1 MLAAIVANMLLQK
14 PGEKILVAT
23 SMNFTADLVAE
34 ELYKLKILQ
43 AFVVRTYSQTREDI
57 FNIKLKELPEFSV
70 LHKMIYKTELL
81 DEYTK
86 AETEIRYNEIDEEMD
101 VNYLR

>member
-1 MLAAIVANMLLQK
+1 VLAAIVANMLLQNK
-14 PGEKILVAT
+14 GEKILVAT

-34 ELYKLKILQ
+34 ELYKLQILQ
-43 AFVVRTYSQTREDI
+43 EKVVRTYSQTREDI

-81 DEYTK
+81 NEYTK
-86 AETEIRYNEIDEEMD
+86 AETEITSN
-101 VNYLR
+101 

>member
-1 MLAAIVANMLLQK
+1 MLAAIVANMLLQN
-14 PGEKILVAT
+14 PFEKILVAT

-86 AETEIRYNEIDEEMD
+86 AKTIVNQAGVEEMD
-101 VNYLR
+101 VN

>member
-70 LHKMIYKTELL
+70 LNKMIYKTELL

-86 AETEIRYNEIDEEMD
+86 AKTIVNQAGVEEMD
-101 VNYLR
+101 VN

>member
-1 MLAAIVANMLLQK
+1 MLAAIVANMLLQQ

-43 AFVVRTYSQTREDI
+43 AFVVRTYS
-57 FNIKLKELPEFSV
+57 
-70 LHKMIYKTELL
+70 
-81 DEYTK
+81 
-86 AETEIRYNEIDEEMD
+86 
-101 VNYLR
+101 

>member
-1 MLAAIVANMLLQK
+1 MLLQQ

-70 LHKMIYKTELL
+70 LHKMIYKTDLL
-81 DEYTK
+81 NEYTK
-86 AETEIRYNEIDEEMD
+86 AETEIKKHEIVEEMN
-101 VNYLR
+101 VNQLR

>member
-70 LHKMIYKTELL
+70 LHKMIYKTEFF

-86 AETEIRYNEIDEEMD
+86 AETEI
-101 VNYLR
+101 